1 MRKRNLVKITCA
13 DDFYEIR
20 ASMRKIKIKKSADAA
35 AYKSFFAEMQ
45 NANQSGLA
53 FSGAF
58 DSETGV
64 DIRPRTVFA
73 SQELEDPFEDALPR
87 LEKPRFPNLQTYYH
101 REYWI
106 GWDLTREPSSGAWCG
121 PPDGKWHAVLGP
133 ERTGAHVL
141 KELFECE
148 SFPTSLLLEI
158 ITYFPLFEL
167 RLYNSTVKCIKRT
180 NKLILDD
187 ATDEYGRRWRRSY
200 LFYSENHE
208 WLKPWTIFYRYFR
221 AYEHQGNYCMRC
233 GEHDLWKSLV
243 TNGTCR
249 ECRHQGR
256 ALATANDR
264 AGVYTM
270 YGDACF
276 GSARRLSVW
285 ACVVPGQISLELL
298 LLVK

>member
-1 MRKRNLVKITCA
+1 
-13 DDFYEIR
+13 
-20 ASMRKIKIKKSADAA
+20 
-35 AYKSFFAEMQ
+35 MQ

-87 LEKPRFPNLQTYYH
+87 LEKARFPNLQTYYH
-101 REYWI
+101 RESWKA
-106 GWDLTREPSSGAWCG
+106 WDPFCEPG
-121 PPDGKWHAVLGP
+121 PPDGKWHAVSGP

-158 ITYFPLFEL
+158 ITYFPVFEL
-167 RLYNSTVKCIKRT
+167 RLLNSAVLRIKRT
-180 NKLILDD
+180 NALLLDD
-187 ATDEYGRRWRRSY
+187 ALDEYGKRWRRSY
-200 LFYSENHE
+200 KFYSENHS
-208 WLKPWTIFYRYFR
+208 LMTPSTIFYRYFR
-221 AYEHQGNYCMRC
+221 AYEYQGNYCIRC
-233 GEHDLWKSLV
+233 GEHDLWRNLV
-243 TNGTCR
+243 ANGTCR

-256 ALATANDR
+256 ALARADDR

-276 GSARRLSVW
+276 GSARRLSTW
-285 ACVVPGQISLELL
+285 ACVVPGQISLEIL